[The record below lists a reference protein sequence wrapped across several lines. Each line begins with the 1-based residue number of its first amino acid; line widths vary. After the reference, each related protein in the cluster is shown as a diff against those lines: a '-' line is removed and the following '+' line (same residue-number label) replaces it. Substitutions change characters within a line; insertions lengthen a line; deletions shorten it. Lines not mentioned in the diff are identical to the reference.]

1 MQSTLRNGTPSDP
14 VKYAEVRRRLAEASS
29 LNHRHASRGSYAR
42 VTGGGSRPPQSTLPS
57 SISPEW
63 KFEVGEKDINVDS
76 RNRTVIMRL
85 RGKNSA
91 ATKIDDILAAL
102 TANGID
108 ADDVSAI
115 YKAEDQREVHLTFGA
130 KKNTDECLKCCSI
143 NISEQVKGD
152 VLPVKSNF
160 HEIRVHWVPDFLND
174 NLLRSAFG
182 RIGKIQSIEKARD
195 IRGRYGSIRLIKI
208 EADWREISKVPHL
221 MELSYEGKPHRL
233 LITMKGRPPLCLIC
247 SELGHT
253 RRFCPDSPAMKAQR
267 LADQL
272 LREKAERAADLDSD
286 SENEETT
293 EKNAEH
299 QDQDT
304 ATSADVTAS
313 NMAAT
318 ANPTDAVHT
327 PSTATAAES
336 QPDTP
341 DVAATRSDVAHPP
354 AAFADPLIDSLIDRE
369 RGDSKPDP
377 IGASLGP
384 STIESLTQPP
394 DPDPSLPQTNDQD
407 SSPTQKSALWAD
419 EMDDQDR
426 DEEEENMDSEIEND
440 LDLEVDSPSDTDI
453 PCAQPEKHRAPKR
466 KNGSDFDPPRKSNR
480 VGKGRAKPLA
490 T

>member
-42 VTGGGSRPPQSTLPS
+42 VTGGGSRPPQPTLPS

-91 ATKIDDILAAL
+91 ATKIDDIIAAL

-195 IRGRYGSIRLIKI
+195 IRGRYGSIRLIRI
-208 EADWREISKVPHL
+208 EADP
-221 MELSYEGKPHRL
+221 
-233 LITMKGRPPLCLIC
+233 
-247 SELGHT
+247 
-253 RRFCPDSPAMKAQR
+253 QR
-267 LADQL
+267 
-272 LREKAERAADLDSD
+272 
-286 SENEETT
+286 TC
-293 EKNAEH
+293 
-299 QDQDT
+299 
-304 ATSADVTAS
+304 
-313 NMAAT
+313 
-318 ANPTDAVHT
+318 
-327 PSTATAAES
+327 
-336 QPDTP
+336 
-341 DVAATRSDVAHPP
+341 
-354 AAFADPLIDSLIDRE
+354 I
-369 RGDSKPDP
+369 
-377 IGASLGP
+377 
-384 STIESLTQPP
+384 
-394 DPDPSLPQTNDQD
+394 
-407 SSPTQKSALWAD
+407 
-419 EMDDQDR
+419 
-426 DEEEENMDSEIEND
+426 
-440 LDLEVDSPSDTDI
+440 
-453 PCAQPEKHRAPKR
+453 
-466 KNGSDFDPPRKSNR
+466 
-480 VGKGRAKPLA
+480 
-490 T
+490 